1 MSHREVKSSKQ
12 LSTEVDLLTD
22 QLAWLTDEVV
32 NLRREQRANLDG
44 LTLELASIKG
54 FITETHPDL
63 ADRFNELREQV
74 RLELNPE

>member
-22 QLAWLTDEVV
+22 QLGWLTEEVV
-32 NLRREQRANLDG
+32 RLRREHRAHLDG
-44 LTLELASIKG
+44 LNLELASIKG
-54 FITETHPDL
+54 FITEVHPDL
-63 ADRFNELREQV
+63 ASRFEELREHV